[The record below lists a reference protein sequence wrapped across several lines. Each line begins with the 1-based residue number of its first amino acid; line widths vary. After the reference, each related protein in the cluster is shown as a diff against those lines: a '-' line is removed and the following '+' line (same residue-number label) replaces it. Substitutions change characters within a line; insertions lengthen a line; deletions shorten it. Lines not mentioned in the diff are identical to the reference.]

1 MSDDDLEKARRKGVE
16 EGKLKSDIENHG
28 MRLSRLEKGVIGLVG
43 AIVAAW
49 AKSRGLW

>member
-1 MSDDDLEKARRKGVE
+1 MSDDEIEKARKKGME

-28 MRLSRLEKGVIGLVG
+28 LRLSRLEKGVISLVG

>member
-1 MSDDDLEKARRKGVE
+1 MSEEEIEKARQKGIE

-49 AKSRGLW
+49 AKARGLW